1 MKALARSGEV
11 DQVAGLRSSA
21 SSVGAAPGVLCYNT
35 LLNALAEAGRVG
47 EVDAALDEMEAAG
60 VPLNVSTLNI
70 IVKLHA
76 WRLAQF
82 EAAYRMVL
90 WFQRKGVEPD
100 VGTYS
105 TFITGLCR
113 AGRLDE
119 CLPMVHTYTPIVQGY
134 CSEGS
139 HDGVCRLSSQCCH
152 LQCSDQGV
160 VRGRQV
166 R

>member
-1 MKALARSGEV
+1 MLMRALARSGEV
-11 DQVAGLRSSA
+11 DQVVGLFAGLRSSA

-90 WFQRKGVEPD
+90 WLHHGAVPGREARRGVR
-100 VGTYS
+100 
-105 TFITGLCR
+105 R
-113 AGRLDE
+113 ARLDAGGRVPPYGAH
-119 CLPMVHTYTPIVQGY
+119 LH
-134 CSEGS
+134 S
-139 HDGVCRLSSQCCH
+139 HCTGVL
-152 LQCSDQGV
+152 L
-160 VRGRQV
+160 RG
-166 R
+166 